1 MPKRK
6 ENMLL
11 RKIGGEDSLVEGL
24 LYADST
30 TGAVGRAFVFEGHEP
45 HRPCSSI
52 SFADG
57 SVRSYMWSLD
67 HLRMPTAGE
76 KTRFYREAWKYGRG

>member
-6 ENMLL
+6 EKMLL
-11 RKIGGEDSLVEGL
+11 RKINGEDSLVEGL
-24 LYADST
+24 LYADAR
-30 TGAVGRAFVFEGHEP
+30 TGAVGRAFVYECHGP
-45 HRPCSSI
+45 HSPCSSI

-57 SVRSYMWSLD
+57 SVRSYMWRLD

-76 KTRFYREAWKYGRG
+76 KNRFYLDQLGAIL